1 MTACT
6 VGLTRFERNPV
17 KASPWR
23 QQEFKLDI
31 SEVIWRTVMFLSK
44 MENELGKCFER
55 ADQEINFGRNE
66 FKIITVCSYL

>member
-31 SEVIWRTVMFLSK
+31 SEVIWRTVMFLPK
-44 MENELGKCFER
+44 MENELVKCFER
-55 ADQEINFGRNE
+55 EDQEINFGHNE
-66 FKIITVCSYL
+66 FKITTGCSNL